1 MKASPSS
8 RSEGGPV
15 DKQMLLITLAEEYFA
30 AAHKSGSSVGRTTP
44 QEFVEEYQSLIA
56 TGLGCLEA
64 AFKKTKLAPRLEARV
79 RLRYASV
86 LYEETENYMEAETAL
101 SQGIILCDQVFPS
114 ASTCTMR
121 SGLMVDAE
129 SLS

>member
-1 MKASPSS
+1 
-8 RSEGGPV
+8 
-15 DKQMLLITLAEEYFA
+15 MLLITLAEEHFA
-30 AAHKSGSSVGRTTP
+30 AAHKLGPSVGRIMS
-44 QEFVEEYQSLIA
+44 QGFVEEYQSLVA

-101 SQGIILCDQVFPS
+101 SQGIILCDQVLSS
-114 ASTCTMR
+114 ADTWDKFGTK
-121 SGLMVDAE
+121 VYAE
-129 SLS
+129 SLSRSKI